1 MNDGGVKE
9 HLKIYHY
16 IFLSFSPALASEI
29 LNKHNLE
36 LNHKSDKCFVD
47 GIYKLARDM
56 LTYVPK
62 LTKDQFFQTN
72 FATQKCQMTID
83 LIKLVQQKCKSFQAS
98 ERVILGGG
106 GVGGGGGGGT
116 ASANDNSSKMVT
128 TSASM
133 YSLNLKSNVQNG
145 STGGSSGNAS
155 SSSSSSISSYGNMA
169 EQNDINQQSGLKV
182 TFLF

>member
-1 MNDGGVKE
+1 LNDGGVKE

-16 IFLSFSPALASEI
+16 IFLSFSPSLASEI

-83 LIKLVQQKCKSFQAS
+83 LIKLVQQKCKSFQAN
-98 ERVILGGG
+98 ERVILGSG
-106 GVGGGGGGGT
+106 GVGGGT

-155 SSSSSSISSYGNMA
+155 SSSSSSISSYGNMV
-169 EQNDINQQSGLKV
+169 EQNENYQQNGLKV
-182 TFLF
+182 TIFF

>member
-16 IFLSFSPALASEI
+16 IFLSYSPALASEI

-36 LNHKSDKCFVD
+36 LTHKGDKCFVD
-47 GIYKLARDM
+47 GVYKLARDM

-83 LIKLVQQKCKSFQAS
+83 LIKLVQQKCKSFQANEKAIIGS
-98 ERVILGGG
+98 GGG
-106 GVGGGGGGGT
+106 ATSGNVGDKVVT
-116 ASANDNSSKMVT
+116 ASS
-128 TSASM
+128 SM
-133 YSLNLKSNVQNG
+133 YSLNLKSNIQNG
-145 STGGSSGNAS
+145 STGSGGSSSSSSGNAS
-155 SSSSSSISSYGNMA
+155 SSSSSSINSYGNMA
-169 EQNDINQQSGLKV
+169 EQNDSNNQNSLKV
-182 TFLF
+182 FILQS